1 MAIKIN
7 NGLNVFE
14 DGNTV
19 FISISGELINTND
32 DLPSYFNYV
41 PLGKLEDTI
50 DRYSKSAL
58 IDNVVFLINSSG
70 GTVYGIS
77 DIVRKIKS
85 MNKNTIAICG
95 YTCASASYWIATA
108 TEKIIA
114 TTDISYFGSVGVVAA
129 SYVSE
134 NTHIVTNKEGIKK
147 YPDIR
152 TVEGKE
158 IISNDLSSIYD
169 LFIESVAT
177 NRNIDLEKAKLS
189 FGDGGV
195 YLPKEALAKGL
206 IDEIDYEA
214 MSNIHKYINIK
225 KSDVR
230 ALSIDENSAR
240 ALLFGKEK

>member
-7 NGLNVFE
+7 NGLNVLE

-41 PLGKLEDTI
+41 PLGKLEDAI

-58 IDNVVFLINSSG
+58 IENVVFLINSSG

-95 YTCASASYWIATA
+95 YVCASASYWIATA

-114 TTDISYFGSVGVVAA
+114 TTDI
-129 SYVSE
+129 
-134 NTHIVTNKEGIKK
+134 HILAVLELWRQVICLV
-147 YPDIR
+147 I
-152 TVEGKE
+152 
-158 IISNDLSSIYD
+158 
-169 LFIESVAT
+169 FI
-177 NRNIDLEKAKLS
+177 
-189 FGDGGV
+189 
-195 YLPKEALAKGL
+195 
-206 IDEIDYEA
+206 
-214 MSNIHKYINIK
+214 
-225 KSDVR
+225 
-230 ALSIDENSAR
+230 
-240 ALLFGKEK
+240 LLLT